1 MTIHRRRPNSRRDTS
16 DGNRPYTKHGVS
28 GTLSLFGPAAVIE
41 ETCYSGDG
49 DLLRKLHTPAPKNQ
63 TIQPG
68 FGIDP
73 FDIIDI
79 SVVG

>member
-1 MTIHRRRPNSRRDTS
+1 MTIHRRRPNSRRGTC
-16 DGNRPYTKHGVS
+16 DGNRPYTKYSVS

-49 DLLRKLHTPAPKNQ
+49 DLLRKCHTLAPMNK

-79 SVVG
+79 LVVG